1 MKKENKN
8 SSRNPYRLAMAVTL
22 GAAALLA
29 VPTVIVA
36 RGFGRGGGGMG
47 RGMGHHRGGRGGGGM
62 GMGRGMGQG
71 MGQGVG
77 KLMRGDLKQLKKV
90 LGLSANQV
98 KQIRQ
103 LRKANQPKQAQVRLK
118 MARIHAQ
125 MRVQWLAD
133 KPAAW
138 KLKKLHQQKLSLKNK
153 LANRRFNIR
162 LKVVQILTP
171 AQRMKLKQARGF
183 GRRFAKNGKR
193 GRGQR
198 YGRRGGRGRF

>member
-1 MKKENKN
+1 MKKDNKH
-8 SSRNPYRLAMAVTL
+8 SSRNSFRMAMAFTL

-29 VPTVIVA
+29 VPAVVAA
-36 RGFGRGGGGMG
+36 RGFGRGGRGMG

-62 GMGRGMGQG
+62 GMGRGV
-71 MGQGVG
+71 GQGVG

-90 LGLSANQV
+90 LGLSGHQVNQI
-98 KQIRQ
+98 KQ
-103 LRKANQPKQAQVRLK
+103 LRKANQPKQVQVRLK

-133 KPAAW
+133 KPVAW
-138 KLKKLHQQKLSLKNK
+138 KLKKLHQQKLKLKTK

-171 AQRMKLKQARGF
+171 TQRMKLKRARGF

-198 YGRRGGRGRF
+198 FGRRGGRGRF